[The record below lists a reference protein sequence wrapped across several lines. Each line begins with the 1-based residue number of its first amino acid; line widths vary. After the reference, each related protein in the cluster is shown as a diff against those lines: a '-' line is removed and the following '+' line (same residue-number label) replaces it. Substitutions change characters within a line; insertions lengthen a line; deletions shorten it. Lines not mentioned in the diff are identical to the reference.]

1 MSKSILSGLAEQ
13 SNDSAIWYTSFE
25 LPEEDRHPNQTQL
38 VAFEIQRLRSSTKGL
53 TKVLADLEVKTAR
66 WFIEGLYQAHHCVPK
81 AALALPLSEA
91 FHSRT
96 ETTSPPY
103 SFGCIQRVIK
113 AAQSLGWIDI
123 VKGNHFLNGGQ
134 VTRIRAAGELARV
147 FQAHPFGWAKMTTPA
162 PAELIVMS
170 SGKRKKIRRFVCLD
184 EYSEIPTWQR
194 NLNQINELLTSKCIH
209 LDTTNENIRLATV
222 SQAKKSSK
230 EFTTPIN
237 FPKVSLRRIFARNRF
252 DCGGRFYGGWWQ
264 YTPSAFRPYVS
275 IDGEITVESDYSG
288 MALNCLYALLNE
300 QQGEGDP
307 YDIGLNYLN
316 ESDPR
321 RKLVKKYI
329 NAVLNDE
336 HNKFRLSHDEL
347 CTLGISSSELH
358 ARVVRRHPKIAKHFN
373 TGIGLHLQFV
383 ESEIAQNVMMSFLK
397 DSEACLP
404 IHDSF
409 IVRHQQ
415 IEKLEYVMQESFQ
428 RQFNSKIKIK
438 SENLLLGERMAAPN
452 PELIPKGLP
461 YKEQVNTFYRL
472 HNSRVSRSFEYY
484 AGWVIATQT
493 PDEINAQYDEAVHW
507 WQANR
512 ENVRAFI
519 NSAKER

>member
-1 MSKSILSGLAEQ
+1 MSRSVFSSQTEQ
-13 SNDSAIWYTSFE
+13 PIDSAIWFTSFE
-25 LPEEDRHPNQTQL
+25 QPEQDRHLNETRL
-38 VAFEIQRLRSSTKGL
+38 LAFEIQRTRSSTKGL
-53 TKVLADLEVKTAR
+53 TREVADLEVTTAR
-66 WFIEGLYQAHHCVPK
+66 WFIEGLFQAFHCVPSS
-81 AALALPLSEA
+81 ALALPLSEQ
-91 FHSRT
+91 FHRRSGAN
-96 ETTSPPY
+96 SLPY
-103 SFGCIQRVIK
+103 NFGSIQRIVK

-123 VKGNHFLNGGQ
+123 VKGNHFFNGGQ
-134 VTRIRAAGELARV
+134 VSRIRAAGELARV
-147 FQAHPFGWAKMTTPA
+147 FQAHRFGWTKIAAPA
-162 PAELIVMS
+162 PSELIVMS
-170 SGKRKKIRRFVCLD
+170 SGRRKKIRRFVRLD
-184 EYSEIPTWQR
+184 EHSAIPTWQR

-209 LDTTNENIRLATV
+209 LDTTNENIRLAAVT
-222 SQAKKSSK
+222 QAKKSSK
-230 EFTTPIN
+230 ELISPIN
-237 FPKVSLRRIFARNRF
+237 FSKVSLRRIFARDRF

-264 YTPSAFRPYVS
+264 YTPSAFRHYVS

-307 YDIGLNYLN
+307 YDIGLNYIN

-329 NAVLNDE
+329 NAILNDE

-347 CTLGISSSELH
+347 YTLGISSRELH

-383 ESEIAQNVMMSFLK
+383 ESEIAQNVMMTFLQ
-397 DSEACLP
+397 DNEACLP

-409 IVRHQQ
+409 IVRHQK

-438 SENLLLGERMAAPN
+438 SENLFLGERMAAPN
-452 PELIPKGLP
+452 PDLIPQGLP
-461 YKEQVNTFYRL
+461 YKEQASTFHQG
-472 HNSRVSRSFEYY
+472 HNNRVSMSFDYY
-484 AGWVIATQT
+484 AGWVMATQT
-493 PDEINAQYDEAVHW
+493 LDEINARYDEAVHW

-512 ENVRAFI
+512 ENIRACI
-519 NSAKER
+519 NGAKER